1 MKNIF
6 LTLFLLIPFFCI
18 SQKDY
23 SNVKERA
30 FNQLGQIEYATLK
43 LLIPAEKKSFDN
55 KRNAKPVSKEASL
68 KQALTSETGSFQLF
82 LDFGTEFKTDANMKI
97 YKRLNS
103 YNNIVDVLNLMGS
116 SGWNLFYVDE
126 NEILEGKLVTYY
138 FKK

>member
-1 MKNIF
+1 M
-6 LTLFLLIPFFCI
+6 
-18 SQKDY
+18 
-23 SNVKERA
+23 
-30 FNQLGQIEYATLK
+30 K